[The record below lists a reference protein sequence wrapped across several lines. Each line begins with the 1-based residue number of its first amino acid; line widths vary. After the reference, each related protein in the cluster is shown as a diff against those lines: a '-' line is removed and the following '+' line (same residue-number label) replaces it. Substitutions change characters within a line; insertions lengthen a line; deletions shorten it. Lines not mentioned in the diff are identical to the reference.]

1 LRWIFDGQELPY
13 AIVYPQELDKG
24 GLAKKYDILVVPDAA
39 IPNARSGVD
48 GACSVAAST
57 AFSPPRGCAREI
69 PRLARRY
76 QRGKTI
82 PALKAFADAGGTLL
96 AMGSSSSGLAAAL
109 RLPVTDPLLTERDG
123 KRVPLSDTRFYVPGA
138 VLTADVNAA
147 DPIAWGLSPKVD
159 LFYDSSPVFR
169 ATTPGTSIA
178 VSFGQG
184 TLLHSGW
191 AWHPEYLKD
200 TAAVLTVPQGKGK
213 VVLVGPEIALRA
225 QTQGAFKIL
234 FNAIALS
241 AARPAQTA
249 QGK

>member
-1 LRWIFDGQELPY
+1 LCPFRPRRAASSRRAKSLGLTIQAVAAAPQARACRRQAAGRLVDLYGGLHPTGWLRWIFDGQELPY

-109 RLPVTDPLLTERDG
+109 RLPVTDPLLTRG
-123 KRVPLSDTRFYVPGA
+123 TASACHCPIPGS
-138 VLTADVNAA
+138 TC
-147 DPIAWGLSPKVD
+147 
-159 LFYDSSPVFR
+159 R
-169 ATTPGTSIA
+169 APC
-178 VSFGQG
+178 
-184 TLLHSGW
+184 
-191 AWHPEYLKD
+191 
-200 TAAVLTVPQGKGK
+200 
-213 VVLVGPEIALRA
+213 
-225 QTQGAFKIL
+225 
-234 FNAIALS
+234 
-241 AARPAQTA
+241 
-249 QGK
+249 

>member
-1 LRWIFDGQELPY
+1 
-13 AIVYPQELDKG
+13 
-24 GLAKKYDILVVPDAA
+24 
-39 IPNARSGVD
+39 
-48 GACSVAAST
+48 VAAST

-76 QRGKTI
+76 QHGKTI

-138 VLTADVNAA
+138 VLTADVNTA
-147 DPIAWGLSPKVD
+147 DPIAWGSAPRWTCSMIPARCSARPRREPRLPSR
-159 LFYDSSPVFR
+159 SAR
-169 ATTPGTSIA
+169 ARCCTG
-178 VSFGQG
+178 
-184 TLLHSGW
+184 GW